1 MMKRALI
8 GMLAIAG
15 LAAPAGANGYLFF
28 HEHQLDAQGKGGTIY
43 FGAVRDTAGK
53 PIRNAQ
59 VEINVIEYNQAITL
73 TTDVLGR
80 YKSVGVSREIR
91 PDQVR
96 VSVIKPGYVKV
107 REQNLSRVK
116 RAGAPIEIN
125 FIMTPRK

>member
-1 MMKRALI
+1 MKYLLIPILAL
-8 GMLAIAG
+8 AG
-15 LAAPAGANGYLFF
+15 YAAPAAANGYLFF
-28 HEHQLDAQGKGGTIY
+28 HEHQLDEEGKGGTVY
-43 FGAVRDTAGK
+43 FGAVRDTSGK

-80 YKSVGVSREIR
+80 YKSVGVAREIR

-107 REQNLSRVK
+107 REQNLSRVR

-125 FIMTPRK
+125 FIMSPKK